1 MKTITF
7 VKMNGLGND
16 FVLIDAIKS
25 GLEPEVN
32 VIKSIANRHLGVG
45 CDQVLWLQSATAGIK
60 YRIFNPDGTEV
71 AQCGNGARCVGHY
84 MAKAHNYKDWPLQL
98 NTCAG
103 QKLLV
108 SQANAHEFTVSM
120 GAAQIIERKAFMM
133 FASYELSFQA
143 LDIGNPHA
151 VFWLEQSVTEF
162 DLLALGSAMQQHKIF
177 PQGVNVS
184 IVNRLADDAVIA
196 RVYERGAEETLACGS
211 AACAV
216 AASGYEQGILHGE
229 IKVNM
234 PGGQLIVVQ
243 KDGVLHQTGPVNWVF
258 VGTWCQ
264 RQQSHDVFYFDVD

>member
-1 MKTITF
+1 MQTITF

-45 CDQVLWLQSATAGIK
+45 CDQVLWLQSAPAGIK

-84 MAKAHNYKDWPLQL
+84 MAKAHGYNAWPLQL

-108 SQANAHEFTVSM
+108 SQANAQEFTVSM
-120 GAAQIIERKAFMM
+120 GAAQIIDHKAFVM
-133 FASYELSFQA
+133 FAGYELSFQA

-151 VFWLEQSVTEF
+151 IFWLEQPVAEF
-162 DLLALGSAMQQHKIF
+162 DLLALGSAMQQHKLF
-177 PQGVNVS
+177 PEGVNVS
-184 IVNRLADDAVIA
+184 IVNRLADDAVKV
-196 RVYERGAEETLACGS
+196 RVFERGAEETLACGS

-216 AASGYEQGILHGE
+216 AASGYEQGILHGQV
-229 IKVNM
+229 KVEM
-234 PGGQLIVVQ
+234 PGGQLLVSQ
-243 KDGVLHQTGPVNWVF
+243 KDGCLQQTGPVNWVF

-264 RQQSHDVFYFDVD
+264 RQQSQDVFYFDVD